1 MLKNYCIALIM
12 VICTLSA
19 GSYGQVLTDSTLLYQ
34 VETMDGNEYIGKII
48 KQDELTVQLSTEK
61 LGILTFNRQ
70 DIHKITQLMPE
81 KMKDGLYWADNPQ
94 STRYLWQPNGYGLK
108 AGEAYYQNIW
118 VLFNQVSVGITDN
131 ISLGAGAVPL
141 FLFGG
146 APTPVWITPKVSIPV
161 KKNRFNLGAG
171 ALLATVL
178 GESDTGFGILYGI
191 ATVGSRDKN
200 LSFGLGYG
208 FSGEGWA
215 ESPTFSLSG
224 MLRTSA
230 RGYFITE
237 NYYID
242 AGSDITLL
250 LISAGYRLI
259 VKKVGLDFSLI
270 LPFEESMESFI
281 AFPWLGV
288 TLPFGKVKSSE
299 Q

>member
-1 MLKNYCIALIM
+1 MLKNYCTALIM
-12 VICTLSA
+12 AICILSA
-19 GSYGQVLTDSTLLYQ
+19 GSYAQVMPDSTQLYQ
-34 VETMDGNEYIGKII
+34 VETTDGNEYFGKII
-48 KQDELTVQLSTEK
+48 HQDDLTVQLSTEK
-61 LGILTFNRQ
+61 LGILTFNRG
-70 DIHKITQLMPE
+70 DIAKITQLIPE
-81 KMKDGLYWADNPQ
+81 KMKDGLYWSDNPQ

-131 ISLGAGAVPL
+131 ISLGAGTIPL

-146 APTPVWITPKVSIPV
+146 TPTPLWITPKVSIPV
-161 KKNRFNLGAG
+161 MKNRFNLGAG

-191 ATVGSRDKN
+191 ATVGSRDRN

-215 ESPTFSLSG
+215 EAPTFSLSG
-224 MLRTSA
+224 MIRTSA

-242 AGSDITLL
+242 TGSDITLL
-250 LISAGYRLI
+250 FLSVGYRLI

-270 LPFEESMESFI
+270 IPIEESMDFYAI
-281 AFPWLGV
+281 PWLGV
-288 TLPFGKVKSSE
+288 TLPFGKVKSPE